1 MKWRSLSII
10 VLLLPTEL
18 HKYIRLVM
26 TQISARTI
34 VSQADRICQC
44 DMFHDIDV
52 VERIIENDMGI
63 EVKKLHFPMVV
74 CLNQDCDLNSDDR
87 DKQKE
92 GVNNNCR
99 LLHLIVAPV
108 FNFDSFMT
116 GSHWGDLFD
125 PGKKFKKDGT
135 EIGKIKNNDDPRYH
149 YLHFDTDSG
158 LPDMIIDFKHFFTVS
173 TDYLY
178 QNIGK
183 RVRAIDELYR
193 EKISQRFAYYISRIG
208 LPD

>member
-1 MKWRSLSII
+1 MI
-10 VLLLPTEL
+10 T
-18 HKYIRLVM
+18 
-26 TQISARTI
+26 ISAKTTI
-34 VSQADRICQC
+34 SQSDRICQC

-52 VERIIENDMGI
+52 VERIVENELGI

-74 CLNQDCDLNSDDR
+74 CLNQDCDLCSDER
-87 DKQKE
+87 DKQ
-92 GVNNNCR
+92 NQNANRNCR

-108 FNFDSFMT
+108 FNFDSFII
-116 GSHWGDLFD
+116 GDHWGKLFD
-125 PGKKFKKDGT
+125 PGIKYKKDGT
-135 EIGKIKNNDDPRYH
+135 DLKKIKNNEDPRYH
-149 YLHFDTDSG
+149 YLHFDGESG

-173 TDYLY
+173 TEYLY

-183 RVRAIDELYR
+183 RVRAINELYR